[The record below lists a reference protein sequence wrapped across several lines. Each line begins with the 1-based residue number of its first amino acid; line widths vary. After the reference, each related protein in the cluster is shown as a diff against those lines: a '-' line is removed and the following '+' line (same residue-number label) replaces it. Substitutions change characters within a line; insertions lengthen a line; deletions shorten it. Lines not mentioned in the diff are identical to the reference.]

1 MNLFATARFE
11 QIGPS
16 GFLFGGSVDPQKA
29 PHCWRQGRW
38 LLRGRLE
45 TTGKHVA
52 QQPQKER
59 WQLKE
64 MATRLWGFVWMVPA
78 GAGVCFQRMMCGSVC
93 THTCTQARVCVGVC
107 ACTCVP
113 VRVRACRCVYV
124 REIIS
129 ACVRRAEVLLPVVL
143 RCLAAWRCI
152 VLRRVALCAC
162 VYASRIFILCGRSP

>member
-1 MNLFATARFE
+1 MAFE
-11 QIGPS
+11 
-16 GFLFGGSVDPQKA
+16 
-29 PHCWRQGRW
+29 RQG
-38 LLRGRLE
+38 LE

-93 THTCTQARVCVGVC
+93 MHTCTQARVWVGVC

-152 VLRRVALCAC
+152 VLRRVAPRTPAPKSHDVQRDSQWTTSLLSTDGGAEYDRQS
-162 VYASRIFILCGRSP
+162 VL